1 MPWTGNIAKTMTSTS
16 SREILRFSGNNIHCS
31 PRDQWLSVYCLIRL
45 QLLEL
50 IMRSVPKS
58 HDTFSPRRT
67 NQNEKWKNWF
77 RGWCSPA
84 ANSVHLLKNLGS
96 APRKTRTLFGPVK
109 PFVKLRPAYS
119 VRLIFSYVLKGI
131 KVKITAK
138 SAALRR
144 LRFEDTKK
152 IMSPGLSPK
161 RFGTFEK
168 RGMVSANQHKYYR
181 NVWCKP

>member
-1 MPWTGNIAKTMTSTS
+1 MNGQHCGNYDVDFVSGNI
-16 SREILRFSGNNIHCS
+16 EILGKIHCS
-31 PRDQWLSVYCLIRL
+31 PRDQSLSVYCLIRL

-58 HDTFSPRRT
+58 HDVFSPRRI
-67 NQNEKWKNWF
+67 NQNIKGKNWF

-84 ANSVHLLKNLGS
+84 VNSVYLPKNLGA

-119 VRLIFSYVLKGI
+119 VWLIFSYVLKGI

-138 SAALRR
+138 SGAPRR

-152 IMSPGLSPK
+152 IMSPELSPK
-161 RFGTFEK
+161 RFGTSEK
-168 RGMVSANQHKYYR
+168 RGMVSANQHKYHR
-181 NVWCKP
+181 NVWYKS